1 MNFFKTVLASVVG
14 FCIALIVL
22 IIIGTIGI
30 ASFAMDDVAQIKD
43 NSILELNFN
52 GTIKD
57 YVSTEQDVFNT
68 VLNVSNEIGFN
79 QILRVI
85 KTAKNDS
92 KIKAISINDIPWD
105 VGWAQLTELRN
116 ELESFKQSGKKVWAY
131 GDFYSQKKYY
141 LASVA
146 DKLILSP
153 TGSVDLKGLHIETMF
168 YKDFQEKY
176 GFQMEVIRHGKYKS
190 AVEPFIANK
199 MSTENREQI
208 SELINS
214 LWEQVKTDI
223 ETSRGFDSEKV
234 VLDLQGKLPH
244 LAKNNNLIDELWYE
258 DDYRNNFKNTIHED
272 AEIVKL
278 GDYLQNDLSALDAM
292 THNDKV
298 AVIYAQGSIIY
309 GKGDENTI
317 GQDMMLQS
325 FKKAVENEKVKAI
338 VLRINSGG
346 GSALTSDLIWN
357 AVEKAKKVKPV
368 VVSMGN
374 YAASGGYY
382 IACNANKIFAE
393 PTTITG
399 SIGVFGVIPNANKVA
414 KQNGINSEIV
424 STHAN
429 SSHYS
434 VIQPLNA
441 NLKTNI
447 KEGIE
452 FIYDTFI
459 SKVAQGRN
467 MNIAAVDSIA
477 QGRVWTGAQAKKI
490 GLVDELGS
498 LENAV
503 QHAASLAQINDYL
516 ILELPNYEMDF
527 EDILGINPF
536 ATMFSKTSTP
546 VKSEIISKVT
556 QLKSVLDME
565 GIQARIPFL
574 MEIK

>member
-22 IIIGTIGI
+22 IIIGTIGV